1 MDGTVGNAYAH
12 QPSFQVYRPHIRKL
26 HGSQYIWYVLS
37 WQIRTCVN
45 VGQHD
50 ADCQTDEKPDLVVNG
65 VEQRADG
72 RTAIAVLYAEYQH
85 RLEG

>member
-1 MDGTVGNAYAH
+1 LEMLTLISRVSKYTG
-12 QPSFQVYRPHIRKL
+12 HIFER
-26 HGSQYIWYVLS
+26 
-37 WQIRTCVN
+37 CVD

-50 ADCQTDEKPDLVVNG
+50 ANCQADEKPDPGTNG
-65 VEQRADG
+65 VVQGTDG

>member
-1 MDGTVGNAYAH
+1 MSPT
-12 QPSFQVYRPHIRKL
+12 L
-26 HGSQYIWYVLS
+26 
-37 WQIRTCVN
+37 TCVD

-50 ADCQTDEKPDLVVNG
+50 ANCQADEKPDPGTNG
-65 VEQRADG
+65 VVQGTDG

>member
-37 WQIRTCVN
+37 WQIRTCVD

-50 ADCQTDEKPDLVVNG
+50 ANCQADEKPDPGTNG